1 MAVVRVGAAQTA
13 NRTIPFRIGDAE
25 VALRQVEKNLDSLV
39 ALAERVAEVL
49 GWRPAH
55 SDLPNIVDTA
65 WHWQLKRKK
74 VSL

>member
-39 ALAERVAEVL
+39 ALAERAADEGCQVL
-49 GWRPAH
+49 AFPEDPLGT
-55 SDLPNIVDTA
+55 LV
-65 WHWQLKRKK
+65 
-74 VSL
+74 